1 MFHLKLE
8 FPLNTTLNYNPFV
21 MQINALI
28 KSFSFACAIFLTFGL
43 VQAYGQNQKIKGKKL
58 LIYTK
63 NGNGYVHDNIDTSV
77 TTLQKI
83 CAELGV
89 VTTVSEDPNIFLSS
103 EMYSFD
109 AVFFSNTNNEAFD
122 TEEQRSAFQS
132 FCSSGRGFGGL
143 HSAIGS
149 ERKWP
154 WFWKLI
160 GGSFLRHPPL
170 QTFTIK
176 VNRKDHPSTK
186 HLPPSFNSE
195 DECYFIKNSN
205 PSFKILLEADLSTV
219 SENKTDKNP
228 FRPKRAPLSWYNT
241 LEGGRQWY
249 TALGHSKELYALSWF
264 QKHLKGGIVSILSD

>member
-28 KSFSFACAIFLTFGL
+28 KSFPLGCVFFLSLGL
-43 VQAYGQNQKIKGKKL
+43 LQAYGQSQKLEGKKL

-63 NGNGYVHDNIDTSV
+63 NGKGYVHDNIETSV

-103 EMYSFD
+103 EMSHFD

-132 FCSSGRGFGGL
+132 FCSSGKGFGGL
-143 HSAIGS
+143 HSAI
-149 ERKWP
+149 
-154 WFWKLI
+154 
-160 GGSFLRHPPL
+160 
-170 QTFTIK
+170 
-176 VNRKDHPSTK
+176 
-186 HLPPSFNSE
+186 
-195 DECYFIKNSN
+195 
-205 PSFKILLEADLSTV
+205 
-219 SENKTDKNP
+219 
-228 FRPKRAPLSWYNT
+228 
-241 LEGGRQWY
+241 
-249 TALGHSKELYALSWF
+249 
-264 QKHLKGGIVSILSD
+264 